1 MPFIGRNNFNEV
13 SMIATKTTSREARK
27 QQRQAERRKAQLQT
41 VAIIGGLIVI
51 IGVVLVLSFSAPN
64 VNVGPAKIG
73 KPISDFTLT
82 DINGA
87 THKISDYKGRPVL
100 INAWAT
106 WCPPCRGEM
115 PDLHAF
121 YLKHKADGFEML
133 AINSGE
139 SPAAVAS
146 FIQQMGFTFPALV
159 DQNKVVLD
167 GLGISGLPT
176 SILVGRDGTVKYIHV
191 GGLTPDMIEQQLTPL
206 ITQ

>member
-1 MPFIGRNNFNEV
+1 
-13 SMIATKTTSREARK
+13 MIATKTTAREARK
-27 QQRQAERRKAQLQT
+27 QQQRAERRKAQVQS
-41 VAIIGGLIVI
+41 VAIVGGLIAI

-64 VNVGPAKIG
+64 ASIGRAVIG
-73 KPISDFTLT
+73 KPISDFALT
-82 DINGA
+82 DINGVA
-87 THKISDYKGRPVL
+87 HKISDYKGRPVL

-106 WCPPCRGEM
+106 WCPPCRAEM

-121 YLKHKADGFEML
+121 YLKHQAEGFEML

-139 SPAAVAS
+139 SQPVVAS

-191 GGLTPDMIEQQLTPL
+191 GGLTPEMINTQLAAL

>member
-1 MPFIGRNNFNEV
+1 
-13 SMIATKTTSREARK
+13 MIATKTTAREARK
-27 QQRQAERRKAQLQT
+27 QQQRAERRKAQIQS
-41 VAIIGGLIVI
+41 IIIVGGIIVVV
-51 IGVVLVLSFSAPN
+51 GVVLALSFSAPN
-64 VNVGPAKIG
+64 VSVGRAVIG

-82 DINGA
+82 DINGV

-106 WCPPCRGEM
+106 WCPPCRAEM

-121 YLKHKADGFEML
+121 YLKHQAEGLEML

-139 SPAAVAS
+139 SQPVVAS

-159 DQNKVVLD
+159 DQSKAVLN
-167 GLGISGLPT
+167 GLGIDGLPT

-191 GGLTPDMIEQQLTPL
+191 GGLTPEMINTQLAAL

>member
-1 MPFIGRNNFNEV
+1 
-13 SMIATKTTSREARK
+13 MIATKTTAREARK
-27 QQRQAERRKAQLQT
+27 QQQRAERRKAQVQSI
-41 VAIIGGLIVI
+41 AIVGGLIVI
-51 IGVVLVLSFSAPN
+51 VGIVLALSFSAPN
-64 VNVGPAKIG
+64 ASIGRAVIG

-82 DINGA
+82 DINGTA
-87 THKISDYKGRPVL
+87 HNISDYKGRPVL

-106 WCPPCRGEM
+106 WCPPCRAEM

-121 YLKHKADGFEML
+121 YLKHQAEGFEML

-139 SPAAVAS
+139 SQPVVAS

-191 GGLTPDMIEQQLTPL
+191 GGLTPDMINTQLAAL

>member
-1 MPFIGRNNFNEV
+1 
-13 SMIATKTTSREARK
+13 MIATKTTAREARK
-27 QQRQAERRKAQLQT
+27 QQQRAERRKAQVQS
-41 VAIIGGLIVI
+41 VVVIGGLIAI
-51 IGVVLVLSFSAPN
+51 IGVVLALSFSAPN
-64 VNVGPAKIG
+64 VSVGRAVIG
-73 KPISDFTLT
+73 KPISDFSLT
-82 DINGA
+82 DINGV

-106 WCPPCRGEM
+106 WCPPCRAEM

-121 YLKHKADGFEML
+121 YLKHQAEGFEML

-139 SPAAVAS
+139 SPSVVAS

-159 DQNKVVLD
+159 DQSKAVLN
-167 GLGISGLPT
+167 GLGIDGLPT

-191 GGLTPDMIEQQLTPL
+191 GGLTPEMINTQLAAL

>member
-1 MPFIGRNNFNEV
+1 
-13 SMIATKTTSREARK
+13 MITTKTTSREARK

-41 VAIIGGLIVI
+41 FAIVGGLIVF
-51 IGVVLVLSFSAPN
+51 IGVVLVLSLSAPN
-64 VNVGPAKIG
+64 VSIGPAQIG

-121 YLKHKADGFEML
+121 YLKHQAEGFEML

-139 SPAAVAS
+139 SQAVVAS
-146 FIQQMGFTFPALV
+146 FIKQMGFTFPALV

-167 GLGISGLPT
+167 GLGVNGLPT
-176 SILVGRDGTVKYIHV
+176 SILVGRDGTVKYIHI
-191 GGLTPDMIEQQLTPL
+191 GGLTPDAIEKELTPL
-206 ITQ
+206 LSQ

>member
-1 MPFIGRNNFNEV
+1 
-13 SMIATKTTSREARK
+13 MIATKTTAREARK
-27 QQRQAERRKAQLQT
+27 QQQRAERRKAQVQS
-41 VAIIGGLIVI
+41 VAVIGGLIAI
-51 IGVVLVLSFSAPN
+51 IGVVLALSFSTPN
-64 VNVGPAKIG
+64 VNVGRAVIG
-73 KPISDFTLT
+73 KPISDFALT
-82 DINGA
+82 DINGV

-106 WCPPCRGEM
+106 WCPPCRAEM

-121 YLKHKADGFEML
+121 YLKHQAEGFEML

-139 SPAAVAS
+139 SQSVVAS

-159 DQNKVVLD
+159 DQSKAVLN
-167 GLGISGLPT
+167 GLGIDGLPT

-191 GGLTPDMIEQQLTPL
+191 GGLTPEMINTQLAAL

>member
-1 MPFIGRNNFNEV
+1 
-13 SMIATKTTSREARK
+13 MIATKTTAREARK
-27 QQRQAERRKAQLQT
+27 QQQRAERRKAQVQS
-41 VAIIGGLIVI
+41 VAVIGGLIAI
-51 IGVVLVLSFSAPN
+51 IGLVLALSFSAPT
-64 VNVGPAKIG
+64 VSVGRAVIG
-73 KPISDFTLT
+73 KPISDFSLT
-82 DINGA
+82 DINGV

-106 WCPPCRGEM
+106 WCPPCRAEM

-121 YLKHKADGFEML
+121 YLKHQAEGFEML

-139 SPAAVAS
+139 SQSVVAS

-159 DQNKVVLD
+159 DQNKAVLN
-167 GLGISGLPT
+167 GLGIDGLPT

-191 GGLTPDMIEQQLTPL
+191 GGLTPEMINTQLAAL

>member
-1 MPFIGRNNFNEV
+1 
-13 SMIATKTTSREARK
+13 MIATKTTAREARK
-27 QQRQAERRKAQLQT
+27 QQQRAERRKAQIQSI
-41 VAIIGGLIVI
+41 AIVGGI
-51 IGVVLVLSFSAPN
+51 IALVGVVLVLSFSAPN
-64 VNVGPAKIG
+64 VSVGRAVIG
-73 KPISDFTLT
+73 KPISDFALT
-82 DINGA
+82 DINGV

-106 WCPPCRGEM
+106 WCPPCRAEM

-121 YLKHKADGFEML
+121 YLKHQAEGFEML

-139 SPAAVAS
+139 SQSVVAS

-159 DQNKVVLD
+159 DQSKAVLN
-167 GLGISGLPT
+167 GLGIDGLPT

-191 GGLTPDMIEQQLTPL
+191 GGLTPEMINTQLAAL